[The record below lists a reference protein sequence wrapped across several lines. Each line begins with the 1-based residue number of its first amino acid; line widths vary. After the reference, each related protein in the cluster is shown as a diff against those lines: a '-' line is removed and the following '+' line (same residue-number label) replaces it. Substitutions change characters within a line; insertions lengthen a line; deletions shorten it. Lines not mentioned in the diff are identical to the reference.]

1 MTCRVY
7 HRTLSKSYENA
18 LHPENKS
25 FLVNKTSRAMECQ
38 NANSTKYF
46 IEVILM
52 LHTVV
57 FHDFCQIKRF
67 HQQRTTKKSS

>member
-1 MTCRVY
+1 MTCRVC

-25 FLVNKTSRAMECQ
+25 FLVNKTRRAKECQ
-38 NANSTKYF
+38 NTNSTKYLM
-46 IEVILM
+46 EVILM
-52 LHTVV
+52 VHTVN

-67 HQQRTTKKSS
+67 HQ

>member
-25 FLVNKTSRAMECQ
+25 FLVNKTSRVMECQ
-38 NANSTKYF
+38 NTNSTKYL
-46 IEVILM
+46 IEVIVM
-52 LHTVV
+52 LHTVN

-67 HQQRTTKKSS
+67 YP